1 MNQNHL
7 SRIFIKGYK
16 SMEDCDIELKSLNIL
31 IGPNG
36 AGKSVFIE
44 FFNMLNFMF
53 DGKLQEYV
61 ADHGGPDAMLRFGRS
76 VTPQI
81 EFGFFFGR
89 HSYRAALRPTE
100 DGRLVFSE
108 ERFTNEKHND
118 LNIGGGHFET
128 RIREYEN
135 LIPDVNC
142 QTFRFNEFGSCSPIR
157 SPQPIG
163 QDVIKLSQDGRNLAP
178 YLYALRKNY
187 SGDYIKL
194 VKRLQI
200 IAPFFDDFYLV
211 PDDDDPDM
219 ISLRWLELGCGTPL
233 GADLLSDGVLRFA
246 CLLAIFRYPKNRM
259 PDVLLIDEPDLSLH
273 PRAIELLYHII
284 NIMSKYHQVIFS
296 TQSTEVLNKFE
307 ADDIIVTDRTGG
319 KTSFSRID
327 ADELEE
333 WLANKT
339 ITELWANSIIGG
351 QPTR

>member
-1 MNQNHL
+1 MNQKHL

-16 SMEDCDIELKSLNIL
+16 SMEDCDIELKNLNIL

-61 ADHGGPDAMLRFGRS
+61 TGHGGPDAMLRFGRS

-81 EFGFFFGR
+81 EFGLFFGK
-89 HSYRAALRPTE
+89 HSYRAALRPTD

-108 ERFTNEKHND
+108 ERVTNEKHD
-118 LNIGGGHFET
+118 DMNIGGGHFET
-128 RIREYEN
+128 RVREREN
-135 LIPDVNC
+135 GIPDVNC
-142 QTFRFNEFGSCSPIR
+142 QTFRFNEFGSGSPIR
-157 SPQPIG
+157 RPRPIG
-163 QDVIKLSQDGRNLAP
+163 EDVKISQDGGNLAS
-178 YLYALRKNY
+178 YLYALRKSY
-187 SGDYIKL
+187 LSDYARI
-194 VKRLQI
+194 VKRLRI

-211 PDDDDPDM
+211 PDENDPGM
-219 ISLRWLELGCGTPL
+219 ISLRWLELGCDKPL
-233 GADLLSDGVLRFA
+233 CADLLSDGVLRFA
-246 CLLAIFRYPKNRM
+246 CLLAIFRYPKGRK
-259 PDVLLIDEPDLSLH
+259 PDILLIDEPDLSLH
-273 PRAIELLYHII
+273 PKALELLYHII
-284 NIMSKYHQVIFS
+284 NIMSKYNQVVFS
-296 TQSTEVLNKFE
+296 TQSTEVLNKFD
-307 ADDIIVTDRTGG
+307 ADDILVTDRTGG
-319 KTSFSRID
+319 KTSFNRID